1 MRYSDTHFEG
11 SDTVNLEK
19 KIELNKLL
27 KRRQHADVSLQK
39 GLNLPF
45 CYYWHVLD
53 NAITYT
59 IVFPSSQ

>member
-1 MRYSDTHFEG
+1 MRYLDTHSEG
-11 SDTVNLEK
+11 SDTVNLE
-19 KIELNKLL
+19 INCQLL

>member
-1 MRYSDTHFEG
+1 MQMLA
-11 SDTVNLEK
+11 NK
-19 KIELNKLL
+19 KEVKSN
-27 KRRQHADVSLQK
+27 
-39 GLNLPF
+39 F